1 MKKTLFALVV
11 ALLGVVL
18 GVGGQFYY
26 SLVKPPGAAGA
37 PGSPGAP
44 AAAKGEGKAEAKG
57 EGKGAEGGAGKA
69 SGEIKAGGDAAKAAG
84 SSPAGAASAAGGPPG
99 AAAGAAGGAPKGG
112 SGAPGGASPV
122 EVAKPELL
130 TWPRTV
136 TSVGTLRSDESV
148 TLRSEV
154 AGRIISLNFNE
165 GQRVNKGQALVKL
178 DDNVLRAELEQARA
192 NQRLAK
198 AKFDRA
204 AELKD
209 RGFISGQAKDEAEN
223 AMRVA
228 DASVQLVDARLSR
241 FTIYAP
247 FNGTAGLRLAGIGDY
262 LKDGQDI
269 VNLEKT
275 DPIKV
280 DFKVPELFM
289 SVAKPGQ
296 ELQIALDAIPGKAF
310 TGKVFAINPQ
320 LDAAGRAVILRAQLP
335 NRDASLRPGMFA
347 RVRLILSENAD
358 AITIPEQSLAPQGD
372 EQFVFRVIE
381 GRAAR
386 TKVEIGQRRD
396 GKVEVVSG
404 LTASDTVV
412 TAGWQRIRDG
422 AGVRVVG
429 GGGPPNGGAS
439 KGGEANGANK
449 GNAPKGDTPKGD
461 GKPPSKSGDVGEP
474 GSGKGK
480 PPG

>member
-37 PGSPGAP
+37 AGSPAGP

-57 EGKGAEGGAGKA
+57 EGKGAEGGAGKTA
-69 SGEIKAGGDAAKAAG
+69 GEIKAGGDAAKVAG
-84 SSPAGAASAAGGPPG
+84 SSPAGAPVAAGAPP
-99 AAAGAAGGAPKGG
+99 GAAGGAPKSG
-112 SGAPGGASPV
+112 SGAPGGPSPV

-165 GQRVNKGQALVKL
+165 GQRVSKGQALVKL

-204 AELKD
+204 AELKEK
-209 RGFISGQAKDEAEN
+209 GFISGQAKDEAEN

-247 FNGTAGLRLAGIGDY
+247 FSGTAGLRLAGIGDY

-396 GKVEVVSG
+396 GKVEIVNG
-404 LTASDTVV
+404 LTAADTVV

-429 GGGPPNGGAS
+429 GGGGPPGG
-439 KGGEANGANK
+439 ANGANK
-449 GNAPKGDTPKGD
+449 GGDGKGAPEKGDAPKGEMPKGELPKGDVPKGD
-461 GKPPSKSGDVGEP
+461 GKSKGQ
-474 GSGKGK
+474 GK